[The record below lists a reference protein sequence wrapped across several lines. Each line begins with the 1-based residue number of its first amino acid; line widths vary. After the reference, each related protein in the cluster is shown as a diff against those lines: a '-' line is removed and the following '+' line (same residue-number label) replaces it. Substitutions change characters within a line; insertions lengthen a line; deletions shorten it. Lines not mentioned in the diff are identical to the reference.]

1 MIMASLNGLHKLS
14 VVIFNL
20 LKHLFQ
26 LKHQNCTGDGSLKKT
41 SDHIWQPEKRQ
52 VNSSNSC
59 P

>member
-1 MIMASLNGLHKLS
+1 MASLNGLHKLS